1 MKGNAVQNV
10 GLVLLVFGF
19 VCAVLAAKNIGAPNW
34 QLGWAAV
41 AFLIASMIFGGVA
54 RLL

>member
-1 MKGNAVQNV
+1 MQNL

-19 VCAVLAAKNIGAPNW
+19 VCACLASKNIGAPNW
-34 QLGWAAV
+34 SLGWLAL